1 MLHTL
6 ESGILITQKLRTNGL
21 WKMTILIVD
30 DDYLSRE
37 LLQAHMENA
46 HFNVLLANS
55 GSKALEIAAAQQPDI
70 ILMDVN
76 MPGLNGYTVCNQ
88 LKKTPET
95 SHIPVLL
102 MTAMDDDENITL
114 ATQSGADGFVSKPF
128 DIPRM
133 FEQISRLIGR

>member
-1 MLHTL
+1 
-6 ESGILITQKLRTNGL
+6 
-21 WKMTILIVD
+21 MTILIVD
-30 DDYLSRE
+30 DDDLSRE

-46 HFNVLLANS
+46 HYDVILANS
-55 GSKALEIAAAQQPDI
+55 GNKALEMAVVEQPDI

-76 MPGLNGYTVCNQ
+76 MPGLSGYTVCSQ
-88 LKKTPET
+88 LKTTPTT

-128 DIPRM
+128 DIPCM
-133 FEQISRLIGR
+133 FEKISQLIRR